1 MVQVIRFL
9 ALAALFVS
17 IGAQDALTCDPA
29 TPGSCDGE
37 ESALVQQS
45 LRSTAMSSEIAG
57 LKDRLAKLEAASNT
71 DGFFCKAAYC
81 AKNAVCCQ
89 NHAYGLCGSPGT
101 TCCYAPES
109 GIINLCAPGS
119 KCNTHNG
126 HCHAQ

>member
-17 IGAQDALTCDPA
+17 IGAQDALSCDPA

-45 LRSTAMSSEIAG
+45 LRSTAMSSDIAS
-57 LKDRLAKLEAASNT
+57 LKDRLAKLEAASNS
-71 DGFFCKAAYC
+71 DGFFCRAAWC
-81 AKNAVCCQ
+81 ANKAVCCE
-89 NHAYGLCGSPGT
+89 NHAYGLCGSPGA
-101 TCCYAPES
+101 TCCYAPVS

-119 KCNTHNG
+119 ECNKHSG
-126 HCHAQ
+126 HCHAK